1 MGHGP
6 FELLLFHGGQKANI
20 YQTLHGTRD
29 DEPWVISSV
38 AGDNGHQAWQMAE
51 SIYNHDDAG
60 DQNAQQSN
68 KTRND
73 SNISGSESLA
83 THLFKDLTRNTKTT
97 PHQHLKTVI
106 Q

>member
-1 MGHGP
+1 MGLEDGP
-6 FELLLFHGGQKANI
+6 LELLFSHGGHKANI
-20 YQTLHGTRD
+20 SD
-29 DEPWVISSV
+29 FAWNKDEPWVISSV

-60 DQNAQQSN
+60 DQDAQQSN

-97 PHQHLKTVI
+97 PHP
-106 Q
+106 